1 MHAYIS
7 TQYMHEYMYSTCQY
21 MSIQYSTCLTEQ
33 DIEGQTYWNE
43 ENSDLRMQRDISE
56 EYSVLPSFSPPAAP
70 TPSAPL
76 QPCSMLAGVFL
87 YKRPILWDARIA
99 MEAFDGHHTKA
110 QTQRGKL

>member
-1 MHAYIS
+1 MEV
-7 TQYMHEYMYSTCQY
+7 TKGRKDVE
-21 MSIQYSTCLTEQ
+21 EQ
-33 DIEGQTYWNE
+33 AKWNLKSSE
-43 ENSDLRMQRDISE
+43 SRRQRDISE
-56 EYSVLPSFSPPAAP
+56 EYSALPSFSPPAAP

-110 QTQRGKL
+110 QRQRGKL